1 MYVNLGRKSETL
13 TSISNIYPII
23 PHALLGANTED
34 INVYNGYVGNGISTV
49 YSVDS
54 LFLFPPFAWLF
65 RDFK

>member
-49 YSVDS
+49 YSVDCG
-54 LFLFPPFAWLF
+54 
-65 RDFK
+65 